1 VVGLE
6 RLARRPWAVKSR
18 ALFKKRDQFVFLDGL
33 GMSLDLPDEPEE
45 ALGCGVL
52 ARLELVAD

>member
-1 VVGLE
+1 
-6 RLARRPWAVKSR
+6 VKSR